1 MFCEDYN
8 TMLND
13 KSSKKKNLT
22 LIQSTKNNIED
33 CRQLLSY
40 MEKNLNDKQR
50 FRKPKNRM
58 YTSDTSIM
66 TKNVYKRKKKPIYN
80 HSRQKLYLEYLAS
93 THDISDISS
102 SSDSD
107 DDLYEPIFDYN
118 PMKSKTSS

>member
-13 KSSKKKNLT
+13 KSSKKKNHR
-22 LIQSTKNNIED
+22 LIQSTKNNIND

-66 TKNVYKRKKKPIYN
+66 TNNVCKRKKN
-80 HSRQKLYLEYLAS
+80 HCTTIPDRNY
-93 THDISDISS
+93 IWNI
-102 SSDSD
+102 
-107 DDLYEPIFDYN
+107 
-118 PMKSKTSS
+118 